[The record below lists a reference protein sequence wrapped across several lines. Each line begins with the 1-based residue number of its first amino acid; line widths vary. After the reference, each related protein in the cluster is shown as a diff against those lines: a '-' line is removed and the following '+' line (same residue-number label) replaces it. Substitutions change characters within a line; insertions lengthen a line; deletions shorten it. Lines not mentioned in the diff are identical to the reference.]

1 MRVLFVFLALASL
14 ALASNRHPSEPY
26 TARERAQRFR
36 DGVIL
41 AKPHARL
48 RATIDV
54 AEAGERVRLRERFSR
69 LGDLRVL
76 ELEDGESVPAAV
88 ARLQATGLY
97 EFVEPDYLEFPDAT
111 PNDTGFPSQWSLH
124 NTGQLANGTP
134 GADIRAPAAWDI
146 IREAPGVVVAVID
159 NGINTGHRDIA
170 ANLWR
175 NPSPT
180 FGDVNGAAIVRGVRS
195 GNIADQTGHGSHVAG
210 IIGAVG
216 NNTFNIAG
224 IAWRVQLMALKNSD
238 ATGTSSASDS
248 AACVDYAVAKGAHLI
263 NCSFG
268 GGSFSQTFFTALRA
282 ARDAGVIVVASA
294 GNDSSDNDSGSH
306 FPSNYLLD
314 NIVSVG
320 NSGPGDLPSLSSAFG
335 GLVDLHAPGTS
346 ILSLDLTATGQV
358 ARSGTSMSA
367 PHVTGALA
375 LLRARFP
382 DDTYRQLITR
392 LYRGAV
398 RLPAFTG
405 RSHTGA
411 RLDLL
416 GAVTSTT
423 NRPFNDTF
431 AERAVIVGSG
441 TTLRT
446 HNGGATAD
454 PGEPAHAG
462 PAAAATLWWQWTA
475 PANGNATL
483 STAGSAY
490 DTVLA
495 VYSGTALGTLVP
507 VAAND
512 DSAGLATSQ
521 LVFPARLGVTY
532 QIAVGGKAGASGL
545 TVLNIGTAPANDD
558 FARATALA
566 SVPSLQAAG
575 TTFHASTEPGEP
587 RVAGQAGGGSVWYKW
602 VAPRAGRFQVAA
614 FTTAFDTL
622 LGVYTG
628 PAVDRLALVADS
640 NDTGIDN
647 ENSDSLCTLAAVA
660 GTTYY
665 FKVDCADP
673 QTRGE
678 FTLTVTD
685 SAWQFSTVGNITGAP
700 AVAPDGTVYFGGGT
714 PDFHVYAV
722 DADGRS
728 KWRYRAP
735 GTLNNAS
742 PAVGADG
749 TVFFGTSDGTVTA
762 LKPDGTRLWA
772 RALGAGS
779 VSVSPALGA
788 DGTVYLHGT
797 DGFLYAL
804 NPATGDTFWR
814 VSVLATTFASAVVA
828 PDGTIYQPSASGYL
842 YAVRPDGTVKWR
854 FFSGDDTFATPAL
867 DSAGNIYFTTYT
879 LGLLFCVTPEGTM
892 KWSFSPPAF
901 DLASGSPTLTA
912 DESAV
917 IFGSLEKQV
926 YAVNTAD
933 GSLRWATTLGEAVLA
948 STPAID
954 AAGNIYV
961 GCYDHRVYLLDAQ
974 GVIQRRWDTALPIR
988 SSPALVGR
996 RLYIGSGDAKLYAFD
1011 LDAGPAAGTWT
1022 QYRRTPDRRGRLAGP
1037 TLALTYPPAPR
1048 FNSIATQPLV
1058 VSAAASGPDPLAFQW
1073 LRDGVAVPGAT
1084 QATFARPVVAATD
1097 AGTYTL
1103 RITAGSATVT
1113 SSPVVVTVAP
1123 LDPPRIGNFSIIAAA
1138 GSGSQALVVGFHV
1151 VGSAGK
1157 PVLLRGVGPTLASFG
1172 VGTPLADPALVL
1184 FAGNTLLGAND
1195 TWDTDPGSPA
1205 AIALTRAFP
1214 LPAGSRDAAI
1224 TRTLAPGRYAVELV
1238 NAGPAAGTAL
1248 LELYEADPL
1257 GTPAA
1262 TLPRFNNLSA
1272 RGPVG
1277 TGQNFLAAGFTVVGN
1292 IPRRLLIRA
1301 IGPTLSS
1308 FGITGA
1314 LADPIL
1320 DVYRGNTLLA
1330 RNDEW
1335 SGTAALTAAFAEA
1348 GAFAIPAT
1356 STNSALIVTLVP
1368 GVYSAR
1374 VTGFLG
1380 ATGIALL
1387 EIYELP

>member
-1 MRVLFVFLALASL
+1 MRILLAFLALASL
-14 ALASNRHPSEPY
+14 AAASDRHRPESY
-26 TARERAQRFR
+26 TPRERTQRYR
-36 DGVIL
+36 DGVVL
-41 AKPHARL
+41 AKPHFAQREL
-48 RATIDV
+48 SDR
-54 AEAGERVRLRERFSR
+54 AEAGERFRVRQKFAR

-76 ELEDGESVPAAV
+76 ELEAGETVPAAV
-88 ARLQATGLY
+88 ARLQATGRY
-97 EFVEPDYLEFPDAT
+97 EFVEPDFLEFPDAT
-111 PNDTGFPSQWSLH
+111 PNDTGFPLQWSLN
-124 NTGQLANGTP
+124 NTGQLANGTA

-180 FGDVNGAAIVRGVRS
+180 FGDVNGAAFLRGERS

-224 IAWRVQLMALKNSD
+224 VAWRVQLMALKNSD

-268 GGSFSQTFFTALRA
+268 GTSFSQTFFTALRA

-294 GNDSSDNDSGSH
+294 GNDSTDNDSGAH

-320 NSGPGDLPSLSSAFG
+320 NSGPGDLPSLSSAYG

-346 ILSLDLTATGQV
+346 IVSLDLTATGQV
-358 ARSGTSMSA
+358 SRSGTSMSA

-382 DDTYRQLITR
+382 TDTYRQLINR

-423 NRPFNDTF
+423 NRPFNDAF
-431 AERAVIVGSG
+431 AERAVVVGSG
-441 TTLRT
+441 TTLRS
-446 HNGGATAD
+446 HNGGAGAET
-454 PGEPAHAG
+454 GEPAHAG
-462 PAAAATLWWQWTA
+462 AAAAGTLWWQWTA
-475 PANGNATL
+475 PSTGSATL

-490 DTVLA
+490 DTVIA
-495 VYSGTALGTLVP
+495 VYTGNTLAGLVP

-512 DSAGLATSQ
+512 DAGALATSEV
-521 LVFPARLGVTY
+521 VFTARLGVTY
-532 QIAVGGKAGASGL
+532 QIAVGAKGGGSGL
-545 TVLNIGTAPANDD
+545 TVLNLGTAPANDE
-558 FARATALA
+558 FARAAALA
-566 SVPSLQAAG
+566 SAPSLQVAG
-575 TTFHASTEPGEP
+575 TTFHASTETGEP
-587 RVAGQAGGGSVWYKW
+587 KVSGQAGGGSVWYKW

-614 FTTAFDTL
+614 FTTEFDTL

-628 PAVDRLALVADS
+628 GTVDRLTLVAESD
-640 NDTGIDN
+640 DTGIGN
-647 ENSDSLCTLAAVA
+647 ENSDSLCTLEAVA
-660 GTTYY
+660 GATYY
-665 FKVDCADP
+665 FKVDCRDP
-673 QTRGE
+673 QTRGA
-678 FTLTVTD
+678 FTLTVND
-685 SAWQFSTVGNITGAP
+685 SAWQFSTVGNISGAP
-700 AVAPDGTVYFGGGT
+700 AVAPDGTVYFGGGS

-742 PAVGADG
+742 PAVGANG

-762 LKPDGTRLWA
+762 LKADGTRLWS

-779 VSVSPALGA
+779 VSVSPALGI

-804 NPATGDTFWR
+804 NPATGETFWR
-814 VSVLATTFASAVVA
+814 ASVLATTFASAVVGA
-828 PDGTIYQPSASGYL
+828 DGTIYQPSALGYL
-842 YAVRPDGTVKWR
+842 YAIRPDGTVKWR
-854 FFSGDDTFATPAL
+854 FFSGDDTFSTPAI
-867 DSAGNIYFTTYT
+867 DSSGNIYFTTYS

-892 KWSFSPPAF
+892 KWSFSPPSF

-917 IFGSLEKQV
+917 VFGSLERQV
-926 YAVNTAD
+926 YAVNTID
-933 GSLRWATTLGEAVLA
+933 GSLRWATELADAVLA

-954 AAGNIYV
+954 ADGNIYL
-961 GCYDHRVYLLDAQ
+961 GCYDGRIYALDSR
-974 GVIQRRWDTALPIR
+974 GGIKRRWDTALPVR
-988 SSPALVGR
+988 SSPAIAGR
-996 RLYIGSGDAKLYAFD
+996 RLYVGSGDAKLYAFD
-1011 LDAGPAAGTWT
+1011 LETGPAAGAWT
-1022 QYRRTPDRRGRLAGP
+1022 QYRRTADRRGRISGSTFAI
-1037 TLALTYPPAPR
+1037 TLPPVARVDTVASLPLLLT
-1048 FNSIATQPLV
+1048 V
-1058 VSAAASGPDPLAFQW
+1058 GVSSPDPVSFQW
-1073 LRDGVAVPGAT
+1073 RRDGVDIPGAT
-1084 QATFARPVVAATD
+1084 LASYARPATGAD

-1103 RITAGSATVT
+1103 VVRSGATTLT
-1113 SSPVVVTVAP
+1113 SSPVVVTVAD
-1123 LDPPRIGNFSIIAAA
+1123 LDPGRIGNFSVVGTPGA
-1138 GSGSQALVVGFHV
+1138 GSQAVVVGFGV
-1151 VGSAGK
+1151 VGAAK
-1157 PVLLRGVGPTLASFG
+1157 PVLIRGVGPTLATFN
-1172 VGTPLADPALVL
+1172 VAAPLADPALAL
-1184 FAGNTLLGAND
+1184 LSGASLLAGNDN
-1195 TWDTDPGSPA
+1195 WDGDAAVAA
-1205 AIALTRAFP
+1205 AISRTRAFP
-1214 LPAGSRDAAI
+1214 LPATSRDAAFV
-1224 TRTLAPGRYAVELV
+1224 RTLNPGRYAVELYS
-1238 NAGPAAGTAL
+1238 AGPGTGTGL
-1248 LELYEADPL
+1248 LELYEAESA

-1262 TLPRFNNLSA
+1262 SLGRFNNLSA
-1272 RGPVG
+1272 RGIVG
-1277 TGQNFLAAGFTVVGN
+1277 VSPNLLTAGFTVFGN
-1292 IPRRLLIRA
+1292 VPRRFLVRA
-1301 IGPTLSS
+1301 IGPTLVN

-1314 LADPIL
+1314 LADPVL
-1320 DVYRGNTLLA
+1320 EVYRGNTLIA

-1335 SGTAALTAAFAEA
+1335 GGTAALLAATAEA

-1356 STNSALIVTLVP
+1356 SSNSALVITLP
-1368 GVYSAR
+1368 AGVYTAR
-1374 VTGFLG
+1374 VSGFLG
-1380 ATGIALL
+1380 GTGVALL